1 MNRWAV
7 IISIIGLIETFSC
20 SRMNLIVFVDVV

>member
-1 MNRWAV
+1 MNKWSV

-20 SRMNLIVFVDVV
+20 SRMNFIVFVGVV